1 MPIEINLDNILAAT
15 LERMDNLPQINLTG
29 TFNMGLILII
39 LFLTLRYFETIKK
52 KYLFSMMLIL
62 LINNNRG
69 LFSPIYTITFLDVGQ
84 GDCSL
89 ITFPFSKEGLLIDVA
104 GNIYKDISKD
114 IIIPYL
120 NSLSIKSVDVIIS
133 HDDYDHCGGLNSLME
148 NFNVNNIYKE
158 KKQRILFEN
167 LTVYTLL
174 HDEKNDD
181 INDNS
186 LISYFNINQFYF
198 LYLADVSK
206 KVEFKL
212 TERYDNLQVDV
223 LKLSHHGSNTATSD
237 KLLATFQIPI
247 AIISAGRNNFYNH
260 PSVEVIK
267 RLNQYNVFIYQ
278 LKKTTLSG
286 FMF

>member
-1 MPIEINLDNILAAT
+1 MI
-15 LERMDNLPQINLTG
+15 
-29 TFNMGLILII
+29 
-39 LFLTLRYFETIKK
+39 
-52 KYLFSMMLIL
+52 
-62 LINNNRG
+62 
-69 LFSPIYTITFLDVGQ
+69 DVGQ

-206 KVEFKL
+206 
-212 TERYDNLQVDV
+212 R
-223 LKLSHHGSNTATSD
+223 
-237 KLLATFQIPI
+237 
-247 AIISAGRNNFYNH
+247 
-260 PSVEVIK
+260 
-267 RLNQYNVFIYQ
+267 
-278 LKKTTLSG
+278 
-286 FMF
+286 